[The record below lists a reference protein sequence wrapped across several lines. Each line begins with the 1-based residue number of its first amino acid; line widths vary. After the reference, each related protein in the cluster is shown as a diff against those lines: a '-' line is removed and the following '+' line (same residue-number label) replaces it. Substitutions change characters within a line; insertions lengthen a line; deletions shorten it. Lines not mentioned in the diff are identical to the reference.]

1 MRTESEIFSAIEL
14 ITVEKGFLEVLAFL
28 AFKDNYIIINGEN
41 LDADSFLQSYD
52 HTRLSKTELATLI
65 ALTFKNY
72 NGNLPLSMELIS
84 EKALNIY
91 KLFEDLHHT
100 FFPKDLSEEQVLRN
114 GFFSSS
120 HMMREAIFYSAE
132 GAFKHQYRDI
142 SKIRYEPDN
151 AWLKQNNGF
160 TIEEL
165 VAVIHAIEKIQ
176 LEKANNLLTNNIGKY
191 IKSFLPIFRFN
202 LQELVE
208 ESRLSLDIIEACINK
223 LLSYPQDTG
232 LDCFQSVDD
241 FNYTNACPIIQID
254 DDYYT
259 FSTQTLWESIY
270 ESPFFWFKDT
280 EYENEAGKNRG
291 LFTEEFTAKRLSA
304 IFGKENV
311 LTNIDVF
318 KGNDKAGEVDVLV
331 LFGELALVIQAKSK
345 KLTIAARK
353 GNSQQIQ
360 KDFKNAVQHA
370 YDQALDCCKFIQLED
385 TVLKNS
391 DGNIIHIPRQYKTVI
406 PICVVSDHYPAL
418 ASQCRQFLKFTVD
431 KVISQPFVT
440 DVFFIDTMSEMLPS
454 PLHVFD
460 YLIKRSNYGSSIVLN
475 HELSTLA
482 IYINQNLYFNH
493 DFEMVMLDDNVTC
506 DLELA
511 MMARRDGLQDVPRTP
526 NGLLTKF
533 KDTYVGKLINN
544 VSFSKSYK
552 LQQIGFHLLS
562 LDEPTI
568 NFTNEAI
575 GKMIAQY
582 NIDQRS
588 HDLTMPISES
598 NTGITIHCNEDIY
611 AIAYPR
617 LKKHVERRKYSQNAE
632 SWCGL
637 CINPNTLDIT
647 IAIYENYEWQYSSDL
662 ESIVNAI
669 NLKSSK
675 HLLNIGDPI
684 SFKFPN
690 SQPSKNTQQKIGR
703 NEPCPCG
710 SGSKFKKCCGF

>member
-1 MRTESEIFSAIEL
+1 MKTEKEVFSQLESLASK
-14 ITVEKGFLEVLAFL
+14 KGFIEVLALL
-28 AFKDNYIIINGEN
+28 AIKDNYIFVEGDT
-41 LDADSFLQSYD
+41 LDSESFLDSYNRN
-52 HTRLSKTELATLI
+52 RLSKTELATLT

-72 NGNLPLSMELIS
+72 NGNLTLPQEVLTT
-84 EKALNIY
+84 KAAKVY
-91 KLFEDLHHT
+91 ELFEELHRT
-100 FFPKDLSEEQVLRN
+100 FYPTEISPEEFTS
-114 GFFSSS
+114 GSFFSSG

-142 SKIRYEPDN
+142 SNIRYQPDN
-151 AWLKQNNGF
+151 RWLKSNKGF

-165 VAVIHAIEKIQ
+165 VLIVSSIEKIQ
-176 LEKANNLLTNNIGKY
+176 LQKANDLLRSAVEKTIE
-191 IKSFLPIFRFN
+191 SFLPIFQFN
-202 LQELVE
+202 QQDLAN
-208 ESRLSLDIIEACINK
+208 ESKLSLDTVEACINV
-223 LLSYPQDTG
+223 LLSHPQDKG
-232 LDCFQSVDD
+232 LNCFKSVDD
-241 FNYTNACPIIQID
+241 FNYTNACPIIKIYD
-254 DDYYT
+254 SYYT

-280 EYENEAGKNRG
+280 SYNDQASKNRG
-291 LFTEEFTAKRLSA
+291 LFTENFTADRLIK
-304 IFGKENV
+304 IFGRENV
-311 LTNIDVF
+311 FTNINLF
-318 KGNDKAGEVDVLV
+318 RGNNKASEIDVLV
-331 LFGELALVIQAKSK
+331 TFGELGLIIQAKSK

-353 GNSQQIQ
+353 GNSQQIE
-360 KDFKNAVQHA
+360 KDFQAAVEEA
-370 YDQALDCCKFIQLED
+370 YEQALDCSHLIESEDIVCKNEANEIIQ
-385 TVLKNS
+385 
-391 DGNIIHIPRQYKTVI
+391 IPRKFKTII

-418 ASQCRQFLKFTVD
+418 ATQARQFLKP
-431 KVISQPFVT
+431 KVNTKIKHPFVT
-440 DVFFIDTMSEMLPS
+440 DVFFIDTLTEILPS

-460 YLIKRSNYGSSIVLN
+460 FLIKRCDYGNSILLN

-511 MMARRDGLQDVPRTP
+511 MMARRDGLQDVPKTP

-533 KDTYVGKLINN
+533 KDTYVGKLIDN

-562 LDEPTI
+562 LDEQTI

-598 NTGITIHCNEDIY
+598 NTGITIHCNEDDY

-662 ESIVNAI
+662 EPTVNAI

-675 HLLNIGDPI
+675 HLINIGDPI
-684 SFKFPN
+684 SFKFQN
-690 SQPSKNTQQKIGR
+690 SQPRKNTQQKIGR